1 MNPSKNVVLK
11 IENLNK
17 TFGDLKAVQNINLE
31 IYSGELF
38 GLLGPN
44 GAGKS
49 TLISMIAGSLRADN
63 GKIYFH
69 GKEVATEDKKT
80 RERVGICP
88 QNLVYWKLLT
98 CKEQLVFMGDLYGL
112 GKKTSESRSLAL
124 LEQLGL
130 EAKKNEIASNLSGG
144 MQRRLNILLALM
156 HDPEILILDEPEAG
170 LDPQSR
176 VLVRDF
182 IKSLAR
188 KKTVIF
194 TTHNMDEADR
204 ICDRIAIIDK
214 GTLIAE
220 GETEYL
226 KNKYGKGEI
235 LELEIQSAVNAD
247 KLRTSLAKLNQTVK
261 VTQGRIFIS
270 GKNIK
275 EKLTEILNIISKE
288 GIHPKEFKIRQDT
301 LEDIFIS
308 LTGRS
313 LRE

>member
-1 MNPSKNVVLK
+1 
-11 IENLNK
+11 
-17 TFGDLKAVQNINLE
+17 
-31 IYSGELF
+31 
-38 GLLGPN
+38 
-44 GAGKS
+44 
-49 TLISMIAGSLRADN
+49 
-63 GKIYFH
+63 
-69 GKEVATEDKKT
+69 
-80 RERVGICP
+80 
-88 QNLVYWKLLT
+88 
-98 CKEQLVFMGDLYGL
+98 
-112 GKKTSESRSLAL
+112 
-124 LEQLGL
+124 
-130 EAKKNEIASNLSGG
+130 
-144 MQRRLNILLALM
+144 M

-182 IKSLAR
+182 VKSLAR

-204 ICDRIAIIDK
+204 ICDRIAIIDR

-220 GETEYL
+220 GEPEFL
-226 KNKYGKGEI
+226 KRKYGKGEI
-235 LELEIQSAVNAD
+235 LELEMETAVKEN
-247 KLRTSLAKLNQTVK
+247 KLQESLATLEQTVK
-261 VTQGRIFIS
+261 VTGDRIFIS

-275 EKLTEILNIISKE
+275 EKLSEILNRLDRE